1 MDEVI
6 FEEFKGTG
14 NMEIN
19 LDRRISDRRLF
30 PAINI
35 KKSGTRKEE
44 LLLSEEELQ
53 RIWILR
59 KVINSM
65 DDIEIMDM
73 LVDRMKKSKNNEA
86 FLRSMNTGAAGVE

>member
-19 LDRRISDRRLF
+19 LDRKLADRRIF

-35 KKSGTRKEE
+35 KKSSTRKEE
-44 LLLSEEELQ
+44 LLLTEEELQ
-53 RIWILR
+53 KIWVLR
-59 KVINSM
+59 KVINPM
-65 DDIEIMDM
+65 DDAEIME
-73 LVDRMKKSKNNEA
+73 LLLDRMRKTKNNEA
-86 FLRSMNTGAAGVE
+86 FLRSMNTAESF